1 MAGSID
7 KVLQSDG
14 TYKWEVVEPKTEAQ
28 KAAEVSPAPT
38 PQPKTESK
46 KKTSKKKSTNI
57 LSE

>member
-7 KVLQSDG
+7 KVLQPDG

-28 KAAEVSPAPT
+28 KAAEVCSAPT
-38 PQPKTESK
+38 PQSKTESK

>member
-1 MAGSID
+1 MSKSLD

-28 KAAEVSPAPT
+28 KIAEACPAPA
-38 PQPKTESK
+38 PKTTKKKVVK
-46 KKTSKKKSTNI
+46 KKTDSP